1 VGGQYTGSIAY
12 MDMGELKMNEAH
24 STKSAYVAPTLEKRQ
39 RIEEVVENGENT
51 VTSGRVT

>member
-1 VGGQYTGSIAY
+1 